1 MTLRRHVLAL
11 LALAALA
18 ASPVLAREQPYLTAQ
33 DLDLVAILPP
43 PVTMTPDV
51 AKRFAGGLNDY
62 HGTPLHVSRGIGME
76 RQLAPQVR
84 FLCPPEICLLE
95 ISY

>member
-33 DLDLVAILPP
+33 DLDLVAIMPP
-43 PVTMTPDV
+43 PAANGSDADREQQAVV
-51 AKRFAGGLNDY
+51 
-62 HGTPLHVSRGIGME
+62 
-76 RQLAPQVR
+76 LAAQRAASP
-84 FLCPPEICLLE
+84 
-95 ISY
+95 